1 MEELRAEL
9 AVDVGQ
15 DGGVQLEAFWGA
27 AGEHVLLFLVWHFGF
42 DGLGRLGGP
51 AARSVQLAALVSG
64 VVRRAAVG
72 GWPSA
77 PVAVASRTLGP
88 CRGGS
93 LLEHQR
99 GQVALAFL
107 ANPLGAPPRT
117 LAALLG
123 HPARLAVR
131 EELVAARAALAR
143 HGHLLF
149 TFGAVF
155 RNHPVFGHVHEIPV
169 GARRGVNESS

>member
-1 MEELRAEL
+1 MEELRVEL
-9 AVDVGQ
+9 AVDVRQ
-15 DGGVQLEAFWGA
+15 DGGVLLEAFLGA
-27 AGEHVLLFLVWHFGF
+27 ASEHVLFLLVWHFRF

-51 AARSVQLAALVSG
+51 APRPVQLAGLVAG

-72 GWPSA
+72 GRPSA
-77 PVAVASRTLGP
+77 SVAVASRPLGP
-88 CRGGS
+88 GRGGP

-99 GQVALAFL
+99 GQVALALL
-107 ANPLGAPPRT
+107 AHPFGTSTGP

-123 HPARLAVR
+123 HAARLAVR

-149 TFGAVF
+149 AFGAVF
-155 RNHPVFGHVHEIPV
+155 RNHPVFRH
-169 GARRGVNESS
+169 A